1 MEMSNRKD
9 KTCKDCYHWKEL
21 TVNTGSCTVRPPTI
35 GAKGK
40 VFVEGMDKT
49 FEKGN
54 AVWPITYEANG
65 CGEFYNKNAKRNY
78 QSINSALIDI
88 SEVLNGLLKKALD
101 DKKSK
106 R

>member
-1 MEMSNRKD
+1 MSNQQG
-9 KTCKDCYHWKEL
+9 KTCKDCCHWKKV
-21 TVNTGSCTVRPPTI
+21 TANTGSCTVRPPSI
-35 GAKGK
+35 GPKGK

-54 AVWPITYEANG
+54 AVWPITYETDG
-65 CGEFYNKNAKRNY
+65 CGEFYHKDAKRNY
-78 QSINSALIDI
+78 QSINNALIDI
-88 SEVLNGLLKKALD
+88 SYVIKGLLKLVPE